1 MKAGFLT
8 FIRDQLRTVPPVVQG
23 DLTGKTIMLVGA
35 NAGIGLEASKHFA
48 RMKPARL
55 ILACRNEQK
64 GKAAIKGTSLAL
76 PVRSHLLIADTAIQE
91 ATGYANAELV
101 QVDLDKFA
109 SIDALAARFEKEQLA
124 LDILVYNAGVLMTKH
139 ELSSDGWEPTYVFC
153 QLQLMPRLNLACT
166 SLQVNALS
174 AMLFSVLFVPACLR
188 AAETRPSSHPRIVIV
203 GSFVHYLAVMPKSVL
218 QADSVLKQLNK
229 PEEFKQT

>member
-8 FIRDQLRTVPPVVQG
+8 FIRDQLRAVPPVVEG
-23 DLTGKTIMLVGA
+23 DLRGKTVLLVGA

-64 GKAAIKGTSLAL
+64 GKAAIKSTWLCGRTSNDAYQNR
-76 PVRSHLLIADTAIQE
+76 VEIEE
-91 ATGYANAELV
+91 ATGYASAELV

-109 SIDALAARFEKEQLA
+109 SVDALAARFEKEQLA

-139 ELSSDGWEPTYVFC
+139 ELSADGWEPT
-153 QLQLMPRLNLACT
+153 
-166 SLQVNALS
+166 
-174 AMLFSVLFVPACLR
+174 SVLPQIVP
-188 AAETRPSSHPRIVIV
+188 
-203 GSFVHYLAVMPKSVL
+203 
-218 QADSVLKQLNK
+218 
-229 PEEFKQT
+229 